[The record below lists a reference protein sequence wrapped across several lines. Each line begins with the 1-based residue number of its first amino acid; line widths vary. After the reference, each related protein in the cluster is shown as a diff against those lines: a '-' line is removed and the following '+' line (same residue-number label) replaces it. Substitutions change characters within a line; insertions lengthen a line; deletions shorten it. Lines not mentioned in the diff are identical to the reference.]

1 MTRLPSVCLDETLH
15 EAESMESLFTID
27 GGPRAA
33 TMAEVRLVGAMPA
46 ARVMVGCVGGHGS
59 ER

>member
-1 MTRLPSVCLDETLH
+1 
-15 EAESMESLFTID
+15 MESLFTID